1 MAFNLWS
8 SRWIRYGYK
17 EADGSKGGLLLMWD
31 TRVWKGTKVEE
42 GSYLITY
49 KFEALRDSFRWY
61 FTGVYT
67 PNTKKDKLECW
78 EEMA

>member
-1 MAFNLWS
+1 
-8 SRWIRYGYK
+8 
-17 EADGSKGGLLLMWD
+17 MWD